1 MYAESITHVWRN
13 LGISDARQDFFGIP
27 LLDCLKNNY
36 ECHFFRSL
44 ICIGRLRTPKAIWLI
59 WLQRNKFT
67 FQSRKID
74 PNTYSHCIKKGA
86 EFFAI
91 VPDDSNK
98 PNRAQVQV
106 KWKKPIPNWV
116 KLNKEESIFG
126 KPKKAGG
133 RRVLHSSNEEWIS
146 SFERKLGTW
155 KYFRHYGWAMG
166 LKDGLFSGSAIE
178 PWALI

>member
-1 MYAESITHVWRN
+1 MYAESITHVCRN

-27 LLDCLKNNY
+27 LLDCLKITTSVI
-36 ECHFFRSL
+36 SL
-44 ICIGRLRTPKAIWLI
+44 AALYALEDCVPPKLYDWSGSNEISLFSN
-59 WLQRNKFT
+59 LEKLTQT
-67 FQSRKID
+67 H
-74 PNTYSHCIKKGA
+74 THCIKKGA

-106 KWKKPIPNWV
+106 KWKKPIPGCV
-116 KLNKEESIFG
+116 KLNIDESIFG

-146 SFERKLGTW
+146 SFERKLGTR
-155 KYFRHYGWAMG
+155 KYFRHYG
-166 LKDGLFSGSAIE
+166 
-178 PWALI
+178 